1 MEYRDCNLC
10 GDRQEITPEALIAW
24 EDMILVSDWILF
36 PERKTTVSI
45 CKPET
50 EPCLCTE
57 CYWRL
62 KKNG

>member
-1 MEYRDCNLC
+1 MEYRNCNL
-10 GDRQEITPEALIAW
+10 GQEPQEITPEALIAW
-24 EDMILVSDWILF
+24 EDMILVS
-36 PERKTTVSI
+36 
-45 CKPET
+45 KP